1 MSTADDFMS
10 ELRTL
15 GYEPRLHRDHVVFDF
30 AVKTGSWDGRGVQL
44 GVLVPP
50 NWPESG
56 PHWIHV
62 RSRID
67 GGNSNPSPLGTEWV
81 KWSRPFPDGDWR
93 RSDKSVRTWIGHVHA
108 VFATITQTP
117 TDG

>member
-1 MSTADDFMS
+1 MSTVEGFMAALS
-10 ELRTL
+10 AL
-15 GYEPRLHRDHVVFDF
+15 GYDPRLDRGHVVFAF
-30 AVKTGSWDGRGVQL
+30 AVRTGSWEGRTVDL

-50 NWPESG
+50 SWPEAG

-62 RSRID
+62 RPRID
-67 GGNSNPSPLGTEWV
+67 GGNPNPSPLGEEWV

-108 VFATITQTP
+108 VFATIVQAP
-117 TDG
+117 FDG